1 MAGFQP
7 EDAFQ
12 VEGDDFCEV
21 VNRGE
26 EDEASELT
34 IFYRP
39 GKG

>member
-7 EDAFQ
+7 EDAFH

-21 VNRGE
+21 VNIGE
-26 EDEASELT
+26 EDEASEVT

-39 GKG
+39 DKG